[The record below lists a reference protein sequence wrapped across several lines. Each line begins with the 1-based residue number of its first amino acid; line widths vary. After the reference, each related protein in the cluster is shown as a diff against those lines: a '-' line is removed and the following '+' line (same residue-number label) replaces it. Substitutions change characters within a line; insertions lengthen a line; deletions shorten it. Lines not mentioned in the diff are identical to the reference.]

1 MNATLPR
8 RPEST
13 LRALEKED
21 ILSLLRRTGLSDYE
35 AKVYLALVLRSYG
48 TAEDV
53 AVTADIPRTSAYK
66 VLEALNKKGYV
77 NSRGGRPVVFHPVPP
92 LEIRDRMVA
101 EMERGFQLLDS
112 LRGSQTE
119 KGSPQLVYTIMGKES
134 VMAKIGEMLD
144 MAKERFFLSSPDLTE
159 LNSAFAS
166 KFANALK
173 RGVDITVVALPSVKV
188 PEASTVIRKQDLLA
202 TDVITDYEVALIAT
216 PDLSICGFTDNPFLA
231 AHLDNFFQISLDR
244 PEGKR

>member
-1 MNATLPR
+1 MYTAYHGQQD
-8 RPEST
+8 ST
-13 LRALEKED
+13 KYALERED

-35 AKVYLALVLRSYG
+35 AKVYLALVLRSHG

-53 AVTADIPRTSAYK
+53 ADTADIPRTSAYK
-66 VLEALNKKGYV
+66 VLEALKKIGFV

-119 KGSPQLVYTIMGKES
+119 KGSPQLVYTILGKDS
-134 VMAKIGEMLD
+134 VMAKIGEMID

-159 LNSAFAS
+159 LNNVFAS

-173 RGVDITVVALPSVKV
+173 RGVNITVVALPSVKV
-188 PEASTVIRKQDLLA
+188 PEASEVIRKQDLLA
-202 TDVITDYEVALIAT
+202 TDVITDYEVALMAT

-231 AHLDNFFQISLDR
+231 AHLDNFFQMSLDR
-244 PEGKR
+244 PECK

>member
-1 MNATLPR
+1 MYTAYHGQQD
-8 RPEST
+8 ST
-13 LRALEKED
+13 KYALERED

-35 AKVYLALVLRSYG
+35 AKVYLALVLRSHG

-53 AVTADIPRTSAYK
+53 ADTADIPRTSAYK
-66 VLEALNKKGYV
+66 VLEALKKKGFV

-119 KGSPQLVYTIMGKES
+119 KGSPQLVYTILGKDS
-134 VMAKIGEMLD
+134 VMAKIGEMID

-159 LNSAFAS
+159 LNNVFAS

-173 RGVDITVVALPSVKV
+173 RGVNITVVALPSVKV
-188 PEASTVIRKQDLLA
+188 PEASEVIRKQDLLA
-202 TDVITDYEVALIAT
+202 TDVITDYEVALMAT

-231 AHLDNFFQISLDR
+231 AHLDNFFQMSLDR
-244 PEGKR
+244 PECK

>member
-1 MNATLPR
+1 MEYQR
-8 RPEST
+8 RQDGT
-13 LRALEKED
+13 NYALEKED
-21 ILSLLRRTGLSDYE
+21 VLLLLRRTGLSDYE
-35 AKVYLALVLRSYG
+35 AKVYLALVLRSHG

-53 AVTADIPRTSAYK
+53 AETADIPRTSAYK
-66 VLEALNKKGYV
+66 VLEALSKKGYV

-92 LEIRDRMVA
+92 LEIRDRLVG

-119 KGSPQLVYTIMGKES
+119 KGSPQLVYTIMGRES

-159 LNSAFAS
+159 LNNAFAA

-173 RGVDITVVALPSVKV
+173 RGVHVTVVALPSVKV
-188 PEASTVIRKQDLLA
+188 PEASEVIRKQDLLA
-202 TDVITDYEVALIAT
+202 TDVITDYEVALMAT
-216 PDLSICGFTDNPFLA
+216 PDLRICGFTDNPFLA
-231 AHLDNFFQISLDR
+231 AHLDNFFQMSLDR
-244 PEGKR
+244 PEGRR